1 MQAHAAAVSRADASS
16 NRDAAASRADALSSA
31 VTAGTTAMAPVRAD
45 RDALLRN
52 WKSAAA
58 EIAADV
64 TTLTAEAEALGPVVS
79 EKWVAGEDGVA
90 LAPRLDALL
99 DRAGDAERRARAL
112 AAALS

>member
-1 MQAHAAAVSRADASS
+1 M
-16 NRDAAASRADALSSA
+16 
-31 VTAGTTAMAPVRAD
+31 TAGTTAMAPVRAD

-79 EKWVAGEDGVA
+79 EKWVAGEDAVA

>member
-1 MQAHAAAVSRADASS
+1 MQAHAAAVSRAAASS
-16 NRDAAASRADALSSA
+16 NRDAAASRADALSRGA
-31 VTAGTTAMAPVRAD
+31 TTHRMAPVRAD

-64 TTLTAEAEALGPVVS
+64 TTLAAEAEALGPVVS
-79 EKWVAGEDGVA
+79 EKWVAGEDAVA

-99 DRAGDAERRARAL
+99 A
-112 AAALS
+112 